1 MHFSLR
7 LNSNMTICT
16 LSPPRFAHRSPV
28 RAVVPPTRRPCLLCT
43 CLVAVPADRVAR
55 PLPRCDFRN
64 MHRLANDTR
73 PRFLSIKTLTSK
85 IPRSARTFGPA
96 KNFMQGRHTRGTAG
110 SDKCLS
116 IESPRSSGAH
126 SIGYTQAK
134 EGRIKQTR
142 STQNHIARHAS
153 QTISADNCQGHH
165 LAGRRIEVYHR
176 AVRATETNNQQ
187 LEDPILKRYSTL
199 RNKL

>member
-1 MHFSLR
+1 MKVCCLRQHVWPPLRSTGYVTLSQTLPCYQRKGTFFVAAQFQHDDLHFIPTSLR
-7 LNSNMTICT
+7 PQISGSCGCT
-16 LSPPRFAHRSPV
+16 TYQA
-28 RAVVPPTRRPCLLCT
+28 ALLT

-55 PLPRCDFRN
+55 PLPDAIFETCTALPVIHVQGFSASN
-64 MHRLANDTR
+64 
-73 PRFLSIKTLTSK
+73 LTSK

-126 SIGYTQAK
+126 SIGCTQAK

-153 QTISADNCQGHH
+153 PTIVVDNCQG
-165 LAGRRIEVYHR
+165 
-176 AVRATETNNQQ
+176 TTW
-187 LEDPILKRYSTL
+187 
-199 RNKL
+199 